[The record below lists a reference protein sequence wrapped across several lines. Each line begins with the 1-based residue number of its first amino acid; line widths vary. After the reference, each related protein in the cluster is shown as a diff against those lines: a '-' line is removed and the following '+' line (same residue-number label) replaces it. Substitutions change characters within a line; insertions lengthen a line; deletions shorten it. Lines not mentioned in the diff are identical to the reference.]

1 MALNKGLMSSNS
13 DEWETPRW
21 LFDRLNER
29 FQFTLDAAAT
39 KENALCRRW
48 FTKEEDALQFC
59 WDGERVFC
67 NPPYSKIAK
76 WAKHFSE
83 QAVNANLIVAL
94 VPARP
99 DTAWWND
106 YIKTADLIHFIRG
119 RLRFGDSKNS
129 APFPSALAFWFGLD
143 RICRRPTCP

>member
-1 MALNKGLMSSNS
+1 MALNKGMMSSNS

-48 FTKEEDALQFC
+48 FTKEEDGLQFC
-59 WDGERVFC
+59 WDGYRVFC
-67 NPPYSKIAK
+67 NPPYSQIAK
-76 WAKHFSE
+76 WAKQFSE
-83 QAVNANLIVAL
+83 QAVNASLIVAL

-106 YIKTADLIHFIRG
+106 FIKTADLIYFIRG

-129 APFPSALAFWFGLD
+129 APFPSALAFWFGLE